1 MEHRDLKS
9 DLKNLYEGIDADE
22 FATEQSRKRLAIAL
36 GSSTQSQVRPVEE
49 AARSVRTPWFSF
61 PLLMQVSFACLVVVA
76 VGFTGWRQYQL
87 SSFEAVELAS
97 LQAFVERNGDHTQ
110 LYRQAKDMESSSEP
124 LRKLN
129 GLYILS
135 ALGQDDENILASA
148 QGLLEDPRA
157 EFRAYYLDYL
167 ITYADEAYY
176 DIEYLEALIDR
187 ETDPECIELLYE
199 LLKIA
204 ERRQRSF
211 ATGA

>member
-1 MEHRDLKS
+1 MEHR
-9 DLKNLYEGIDADE
+9 DLKNLYEGVEADE
-22 FATEQSRKRLAIAL
+22 FATEQSRKRLAL
-36 GSSTQSQVRPVEE
+36 SLES
-49 AARSVRTPWFSF
+49 AARVQQTSAEKPTSAVRKPWFSF
-61 PLLMQVSFACLVVVA
+61 PVLMRAGFACLVIAA
-76 VGFTGWRQYQL
+76 VTLTGWRQYQQ
-87 SSFEAVELAS
+87 SSFEAIELSS

-110 LYRQAKDMESSSEP
+110 LYRQAKEMEDSSEP

-176 DIEYLEALIDR
+176 DIDYLEALIDR

-199 LLKIA
+199 LLGIA

-211 ATGA
+211 LTGA

>member
-1 MEHRDLKS
+1 MEHR
-9 DLKNLYEGIDADE
+9 DLKNLYEGMDADE
-22 FATEQSRKRLAIAL
+22 FTTEQSRKRLAL
-36 GSSTQSQVRPVEE
+36 SLES
-49 AARSVRTPWFSF
+49 AARVQQKSIDKPARAVRKPWLSF
-61 PLLMQVSFACLVVVA
+61 PILMRAGFACLVVAA
-76 VGFTGWRQYQL
+76 VTLTGWRQYQQ

-110 LYRQAKDMESSSEP
+110 LYRQAKEMEDSSKP

-176 DIEYLEALIDR
+176 DIEYLEALIAR

-199 LLKIA
+199 LLGIA

-211 ATGA
+211 ITGA

>member
-9 DLKNLYEGIDADE
+9 LYEGIEADE
-22 FATEQSRKRLAIAL
+22 FETEQSRKRLALTLESAAQMQSEVKAQ
-36 GSSTQSQVRPVEE
+36 SSHAVRK
-49 AARSVRTPWFSF
+49 PWFSL
-61 PLLMQVSFACLVVVA
+61 PVLMRAGFACLVVAA
-76 VGFTGWRQYQL
+76 VTLTGWRQYQQ
-87 SSFEAVELAS
+87 SSFESVELAS

-110 LYRQAKDMESSSEP
+110 LYRQAKEMEGSREP

-157 EFRAYYLDYL
+157 EFRAYYLNYL

-176 DIEYLEALIDR
+176 DIDYLEALIDR

-199 LLKIA
+199 LLSIA
-204 ERRQRSF
+204 ERRQSSF
-211 ATGA
+211 TTGA

>member
-1 MEHRDLKS
+1 MEHR
-9 DLKNLYEGIDADE
+9 DLKNLYEGVEADE
-22 FATEQSRKRLAIAL
+22 FSTEQSRKRLALSLESA
-36 GSSTQSQVRPVEE
+36 VRVQQTSAEKPTP
-49 AARSVRTPWFSF
+49 AIRKPWFSF
-61 PLLMQVSFACLVVVA
+61 PVLMRAGFACLVIAA
-76 VGFTGWRQYQL
+76 VTLTGWRQYQQ
-87 SSFEAVELAS
+87 SSFEAMELSS

-110 LYRQAKDMESSSEP
+110 LYRQAKEMEDSSEP

-199 LLKIA
+199 LLEIA

-211 ATGA
+211 LTGA